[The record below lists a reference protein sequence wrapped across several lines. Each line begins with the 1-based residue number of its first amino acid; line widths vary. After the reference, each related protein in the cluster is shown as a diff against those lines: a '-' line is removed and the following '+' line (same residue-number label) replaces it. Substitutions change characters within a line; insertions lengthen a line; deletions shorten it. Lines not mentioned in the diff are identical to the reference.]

1 MNETD
6 RQTKF
11 EADALQDGIL
21 RYCQTREYA
30 LATDSKPVR
39 DLVADAL
46 KPLAQAILQEQLA
59 LKAPGS
65 QKLPRYATPPPSIS
79 HEKLALITLGTLLNT
94 ISQSEFDEGVAPAL
108 TSVAYEIGSGAGGK
122 ESLIAFETG
131 RWISPRNCA
140 HGTEAGM
147 RADGLR
153 MVFSPYY
160 KNGMLG
166 EIQFG
171 APLPQVTDDA
181 STPFAVVV
189 IPVDD

>member
-108 TSVAYEIGSGAGGK
+108 TSVAYEIA
-122 ESLIAFETG
+122 
-131 RWISPRNCA
+131 RNCA

-166 EIQFG
+166 ENQFG

-189 IPVDD
+189 IPVDDKPP

>member
-108 TSVAYEIGSGAGGK
+108 TIVAYEFGSGAGGK
-122 ESLIAFETG
+122 SSLLYFRC
-131 RWISPRNCA
+131 RWWIRSRNCSK
-140 HGTEAGM
+140 
-147 RADGLR
+147 R
-153 MVFSPYY
+153 
-160 KNGMLG
+160 
-166 EIQFG
+166 
-171 APLPQVTDDA
+171 
-181 STPFAVVV
+181 
-189 IPVDD
+189 